1 MWVFKRL
8 FDRKYGVKTYPRSDR
23 KYMYLIL
30 YKSLSKNIETLMPEI
45 AQTPKTVLLEML
57 PAEEPSDYGKTIL
70 KITKCSAV

>member
-1 MWVFKRL
+1 
-8 FDRKYGVKTYPRSDR
+8 
-23 KYMYLIL
+23 MYLIL